1 MGLPAE
7 HMSPAAPLGGARVAE
22 MLAVALAE
30 ARHGLAEGGIPIG
43 AALFHLDGTLLGR
56 GRNRR
61 RRAGAASA
69 TGVSTVTSSMPRS
82 RNAS

>member
-7 HMSPAAPLGGARVAE
+7 HMSPAAPLGEARVAE
-22 MLAVALAE
+22 M
-30 ARHGLAEGGIPIG
+30 LAEGGIPIG